1 MTLGGCRVKANPK
14 TVVCLKEVSL
24 SGAGVSIPDSRVRK
38 NIRKAGSAAVLTD
51 AAQD

>member
-1 MTLGGCRVKANPK
+1 MKASPK

-24 SGAGVSIPDSRVRK
+24 IEAGASIPDSRVRK